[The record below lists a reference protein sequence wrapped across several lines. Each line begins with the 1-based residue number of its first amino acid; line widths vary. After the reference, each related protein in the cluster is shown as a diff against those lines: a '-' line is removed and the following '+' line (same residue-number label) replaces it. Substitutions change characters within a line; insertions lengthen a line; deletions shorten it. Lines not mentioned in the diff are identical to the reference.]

1 MNELLLNG
9 TVTALTSLFG
19 HTLYIIILNA
29 FGVLAIACKVSEYQ
43 VKKRATMLVIAT
55 IANFLWVMYF
65 VFYGDWA
72 SALTCFVSS
81 VRLLIF
87 LQKGKHKWADSI
99 FWLVFFLLFQAV
111 VSVFTYSGWKDI
123 FALVAGFVGIVAYYV
138 MNQKAYRVLSLMF
151 MSLWVINGVF
161 KVYPIALISDTLSV
175 ISVLSAIIR
184 FDIIK
189 KSAKLKQEN
198 QSLQSDIKE

>member
-1 MNELLLNG
+1 MPSTING
-9 TVTALTSLFG
+9 TVQALSSFFG
-19 HTLYIIILNA
+19 LTLYLIILNG
-29 FGVLAIACKVSEYQ
+29 FGVLAICCKVTEYQ

-138 MNQKAYRVLSLMF
+138 MNQKAYRVLSLIF

-184 FDIIK
+184 FDIVKNKQTK
-189 KSAKLKQEN
+189 KI
-198 QSLQSDIKE
+198 QSKIEQ